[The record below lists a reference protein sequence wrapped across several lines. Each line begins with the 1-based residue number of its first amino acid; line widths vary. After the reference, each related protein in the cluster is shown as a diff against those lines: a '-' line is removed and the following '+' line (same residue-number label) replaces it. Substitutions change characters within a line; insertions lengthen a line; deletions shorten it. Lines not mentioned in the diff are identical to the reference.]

1 MHFKEKICEFTYK
14 SEIGKTWLHEKKKG
28 GGDGSKSQIQRSI
41 TVKYKNKRLLDG
53 SSTPEHCNAFIHST
67 DDSQC

>member
-1 MHFKEKICEFTYK
+1 MNLHTSQKFEKRGYM
-14 SEIGKTWLHEKKKG
+14 KKKRG
-28 GGDGSKSQIQRSI
+28 GGDGWKSQIQRSI